1 MRYLFF
7 DIECCDGTHICE
19 FGYVITD
26 ENFNPLEKKD
36 ITINPKEKFYLT
48 GRPNRPDIKLF
59 YSEEFYYNSP
69 EFPTFYEEIKTLL
82 EYDDQIIVGHAISN
96 DANFINIAC
105 KNYRK
110 RPINFRFN
118 DSQKIY
124 KEFFGTNKSISLED
138 AGEELK
144 VDFPQYLHKSDDD
157 SELTMKL
164 VKSMCEQLE
173 VTLPELIDLCLSC
186 MGRTENF
193 VVQYDE
199 AKEKW
204 NELLLVAQTDPDGL
218 SEKKKRYLLGKF
230 LKTVKKTEELT
241 PIFKGKSISISLNYE
256 LTHFR
261 DVFVLI
267 QLIVNHGGKYK
278 SKSSESDIFVEYP
291 LFDENGKKLFCS
303 RLKYVEEANA
313 AGGAIRIVSFREFL
327 SLLEINEEELQ
338 NMQFPMESFYK
349 RPKTELS
356 LPKTEHLSVS
366 IGDMIKSQ
374 SDRK

>member
-7 DIECCDGTHICE
+7 DIECCDGAHICE

-26 ENFNPLEKKD
+26 ENFNPIEKKD
-36 ITINPKEKFYLT
+36 ITINPKAKFYLT
-48 GRPNRPDIKLF
+48 GRPKRPDIELF
-59 YSEEFYYNSP
+59 YTEEHYYKSP
-69 EFPTFYEEIKTLL
+69 EFPEFYKEIKRLL
-82 EYDDQIIVGHAISN
+82 EHDNQIIMGHAISN
-96 DANFINIAC
+96 DADFINRAC
-105 KNYRK
+105 KKYDLV
-110 RPINFRFN
+110 PINFQFH

-124 KEFFGTNKSISLED
+124 KEFFGINKSISLEN
-138 AGEELK
+138 AGEKLNIE
-144 VDFPQYLHKSDDD
+144 FPKYLHKSDDD

-173 VTLPELIDLCLSC
+173 VTLPELIDLCPSC
-186 MGRTENF
+186 IGRTENF
-193 VVQYDE
+193 IVRYNE
-199 AKEKW
+199 AKERW
-204 NELLLVAQTDPDGL
+204 NKLLLAAQTEPDAL
-218 SEKKKRYLLGKF
+218 SENKKRYLLGKF
-230 LKTVKKTEELT
+230 LETVKKTEELT
-241 PIFKGKSISISLNYE
+241 PIFKGKSISMSLNYE

-303 RLKYVEEANA
+303 RLKYVEEANT

-349 RPKTELS
+349 RPKTEPS